1 MPLIIR
7 KYYTGRIAPHMRA
20 EMLLRS
26 LSAAVGRI
34 LHPAPFGCLRNF
46 PKI

>member
-20 EMLLRS
+20 GMLLRS

-34 LHPAPFGCLRNF
+34 LQPAPFGCLRNF

>member
-7 KYYTGRIAPHMRA
+7 KYYVGRIAPHMRA
-20 EMLLRS
+20 GMLLRS

-34 LHPAPFGCLRNF
+34 LHSAPFGRLRNF